1 MKNIQELEVIKR
13 QMEENIETL
22 REFHNLQLKYFEN
35 IIKLSDI
42 DEADNAIADA
52 YDEINF
58 STVISEIKQKER
70 ENFTKLMDLAW
81 ESKINDLIE
90 EVFNV

>member
-1 MKNIQELEVIKR
+1 MDNKKLEIVKR

>member
-1 MKNIQELEVIKR
+1 MDNKKLEIVKR

-81 ESKINDLIE
+81 ESKINGLIE

>member
-1 MKNIQELEVIKR
+1 MDNKKLEIVKK

-81 ESKINDLIE
+81 ESKINGLVE

>member
-1 MKNIQELEVIKR
+1 MDNKKLEIIKR

-22 REFHNLQLKYFEN
+22 REFHNLQLKYFES

>member
-1 MKNIQELEVIKR
+1 MDNKKLEIVKR

-81 ESKINDLIE
+81 ESKINGLVE

>member
-1 MKNIQELEVIKR
+1 MDNKKLEIVKR

-70 ENFTKLMDLAW
+70 ENFTKLMDLAC
-81 ESKINDLIE
+81 ESKINDLVE

>member
-1 MKNIQELEVIKR
+1 MDNKKLEIVKK

>member
-1 MKNIQELEVIKR
+1 MDNKKLEIVKK

-81 ESKINDLIE
+81 ESKINGLIE